1 MARVRWCL
9 MLFEAL
15 AYTARRR
22 DLAVLLN
29 GLKAYL
35 HAHPLRTSRWRPLLL
50 FSIITVLPHFALFVG
65 QMSQIPA
72 RGAVGTT
79 QAVAYVVLF
88 SVGAFVSAC
97 LYMRILC
104 PLAVLRAAA
113 ADLRI
118 DWKRAVLAALGE
130 DAIIHDHDAVPHD
143 HNASPPVLHGHDTVL
158 HDYDAGL
165 QSPEAILHNRS
176 IDGHMAALAWRALR
190 QRQLLLHDL
199 VRKSSDANGP
209 CILALLLSL
218 AGLTTGAMDVLESDL
233 NDADVVPALLY
244 YVLFIVYV
252 LAVTAVCQW
261 PATEVRPC
269 KALKQYKS
277 AAVVSSHS
285 FLLVAVSSNGHG
297 DQMSFTTVPAS
308 LGAKRPRRGP
318 VSAQR
323 PRAAGQP
330 VRPSRSVPLRRQRP
344 HNSDVSSLRLLIY
357 LLRDEGLHENA
368 KKQINQGSSSYS
380 RLLWFHQ

>member
-261 PATEVRPC
+261 PATEFQAMAMEIKCLSLRYRR
-269 KALKQYKS
+269 ALEPS
-277 AAVVSSHS
+277 ALGEARS
-285 FLLVAVSSNGHG
+285 LLKDLERQDNRYDLLGVCHCDDSALTTVMSAVSVYL
-297 DQMSFTTVPAS
+297 FTCFVTK
-308 LGAKRPRRGP
+308 GFTRM
-318 VSAQR
+318 QR
-323 PRAAGQP
+323 
-330 VRPSRSVPLRRQRP
+330 
-344 HNSDVSSLRLLIY
+344 N
-357 LLRDEGLHENA
+357 
-368 KKQINQGSSSYS
+368 K
-380 RLLWFHQ
+380 